1 MSDMAAQEVINPVLL
16 MVDDDEEDVYLTKR
30 AFCSYSSNLVF
41 KSVSNGDEL
50 FDYLDHHG
58 EFREIR
64 TDQTPVVIMLDINMP
79 RENGFELLSR
89 LKSHPNHKHLP
100 VIMLTTSCTESD
112 VRKAYGLGASSYVCK
127 SVNADEMK
135 KVAAKVCDF
144 WFDFAR
150 VPRQHDKFD
159 TKLNT

>member
-1 MSDMAAQEVINPVLL
+1 MNEPIAHDILNPVLL

-30 AFCSYSSNLVF
+30 AFCSYSNKLEF
-41 KSVSNGDEL
+41 RSVPDGEQL
-50 FDYLDHHG
+50 FDYLERHG
-58 EFREIR
+58 EFQEIGNEK
-64 TDQTPVVIMLDINMP
+64 TPLVILLDINMP
-79 RENGFELLSR
+79 RENGFELLAR
-89 LKSHPNHKHLP
+89 LKSSPDHRHLP

-127 SVNADEMK
+127 SVNAAEMK

-150 VPRQHDKFD
+150 VPRQNDQ
-159 TKLNT
+159 LSG